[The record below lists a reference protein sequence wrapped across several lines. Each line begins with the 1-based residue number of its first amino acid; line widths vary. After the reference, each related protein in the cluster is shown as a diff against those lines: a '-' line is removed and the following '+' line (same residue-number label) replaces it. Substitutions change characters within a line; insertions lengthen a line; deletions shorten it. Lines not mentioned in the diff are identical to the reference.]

1 SFMSVDDLTPT
12 VDLPPLVDLVDMNY
26 AHYLVSADYEHGCH
40 FAGLPTPVV
49 TGYTPQNG
57 PNGEPPE
64 KLYIGSAA
72 AWVFPQPDAKAYFLE
87 FEGQGLD

>member
-1 SFMSVDDLTPT
+1 
-12 VDLPPLVDLVDMNY
+12 NY

-87 FEGQGLD
+87 FEGQGLDALEKNLSRKENQMAIL